1 MANPETKAH
10 VALVVKTVQ
19 KMKVELASHAQ
30 RVQILVAVRH
40 SLLHQTCRSAHAQN
54 V

>member
-10 VALVVKTVQ
+10 VALVVKTVL
-19 KMKVELASHAQ
+19 KMKAKIASHAP

-40 SLLHQTCRSAHAQN
+40 SLLHQTCRSVHAQN